1 MIEMEREMGG
11 NHNRLDRPRLSV
23 WAFLK
28 REREEER
35 ARSQENLN
43 DSLIIST
50 EW

>member
-1 MIEMEREMGG
+1 MEREMGG

-28 REREEER
+28 REEER